1 MAKID
6 SDLNQGGNNRGNQG
20 VGIPA
25 PGEFTIDLPL
35 IRKRARENLEKG
47 AVTEDYKGDRAAVL
61 RVLNDALATELV
73 CYLRYKRH
81 HFMSASLGGIAGFAI
96 TNEFAEHAAQEQA
109 HADMLAERI
118 VQLGGEPD
126 FNPANLTTRSH
137 AEYVAGDNLE
147 AMVESDLIAER
158 IAIDVYTAAIR
169 YIGDKDLTTR
179 RLLEQILAQEEEHA
193 GDLSDFLKR
202 LRVNVRK

>member
-1 MAKID
+1 MDRIDTNSGADKSVGSAK
-6 SDLNQGGNNRGNQG
+6 SAGF
-20 VGIPA
+20 V
-25 PGEFTIDLPL
+25 IDLPAL
-35 IRKRARENLEKG
+35 RKKARENLGDG
-47 AVTEDYKGDRAAVL
+47 AVTADYKADREAVIKL
-61 RVLNDALATELV
+61 LNEALATELV
-73 CYLRYKRH
+73 CYLRYKNH

-109 HADMLAERI
+109 HADQLAERI

-126 FNPANLTTRSH
+126 FDPATLTTRSN
-137 AEYVAGDNLE
+137 AEYVAGKTLE
-147 AMVESDLIAER
+147 EMVESDLIAER

-169 YIGDKDLTTR
+169 YVGEKDVTTK

-193 GDLSDFLKR
+193 ADLGDFLKR